1 MNSNDNMMSNHS
13 QLHLQ
18 TDLKNKGFA
27 ILGETFKEQ
36 GWTIAKNEMNWI
48 CFTKFGDETSFFDI
62 RILADRISV
71 TVPIKNS
78 AYQYTTSF
86 KSYYDASEYLEKR
99 LKDYMA

>member
-1 MNSNDNMMSNHS
+1 MNTNNDIMSHQS

-18 TDLKNKGFA
+18 TELKNKGFA
-27 ILGETFKEQ
+27 IVGATFKEH
-36 GWTIAKNEMNWI
+36 GWTIAKNEINWI

-62 RILADRISV
+62 KILSDRISV

-99 LKDYMA
+99 LQDYMV

>member
-27 ILGETFKEQ
+27 IVGSLLKEH
-36 GWTIAKNEMNWI
+36 GWNLVKNESNWI

-62 RILADRISV
+62 KILADKIVV

-86 KSYYDASEYLEKR
+86 KSYYDASEYIEQR
-99 LKDYMA
+99 LLDYTR